1 MPRHVA
7 TYRLVVL
14 LLGACVLGGNAAGA
28 SLPTADEV
36 YDSPRDLWGEAAIKQ
51 PGGPTYEFFRDLLPP
66 LRYVDAR
73 FRCYPIVLS
82 APSNPTK
89 ARLVSDG
96 SSINFRERSLTWSK
110 EQGTPCFFF
119 MGDKREPFG
128 ADLAHLQGPTFADG
142 YLPIV
147 RMTYTTQGSVWE
159 QESFCSTDPALA
171 DHGAVLVK
179 FTLKS
184 AKPTRWSPTAKVRA
198 ERQDEVV
205 KGVENAENVR

>member
-1 MPRHVA
+1 MLRHVA
-7 TYRLVVL
+7 TYRLIVIV
-14 LLGACVLGGNAAGA
+14 GSCVFSLIGGGNSPARGEGGA
-28 SLPTADEV
+28 LPSPDEV
-36 YDSPRDLWGEAAIKQ
+36 YVSPRDLWGEAAIKQ

-128 ADLAHLQGPTFADG
+128 ADLARLQGPTFADG

-184 AKPTRWSPTAKVRA
+184 AKPTRWSSTAK
-198 ERQDEVV
+198 
-205 KGVENAENVR
+205 